1 MTVKEKRGRRR
12 YVAFTVDRGL
22 TRDLL
27 MRSLKAF
34 PDAPY
39 VVQCSEGWAVVR
51 CSPDE
56 IDNAVAAMRTADPSS
71 VSLRTSGTLATLRD
85 RYPELQ
91 RLRPP
96 KKF

>member
-1 MTVKEKRGRRR
+1 MTVKEERGRRR
-12 YVAFTVDRGL
+12 YVAFTVDRSL
-22 TRDLL
+22 TRDSLIR
-27 MRSLKAF
+27 MLKAS

-39 VVQCSEGWAVVR
+39 VVQCAEGWAIVR
-51 CSPDE
+51 CSPGD
-56 IDNAVAAMRTADPSS
+56 IDNVISTVRRADPSS